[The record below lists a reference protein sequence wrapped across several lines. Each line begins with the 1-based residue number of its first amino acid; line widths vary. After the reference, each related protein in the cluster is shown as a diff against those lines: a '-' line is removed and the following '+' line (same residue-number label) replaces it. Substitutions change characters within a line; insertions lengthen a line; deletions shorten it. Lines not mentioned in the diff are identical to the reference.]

1 MRNADCHDDWNGPE
15 MRDEADACLISVDE
29 CYLAHGKSPSNTL
42 YRVLR
47 TSSNNAVM
55 FIQLVDSQRVV
66 SAPYG
71 TRSNRTQASAPGQRQ
86 PNCLLYPRN
95 MVDLK

>member
-1 MRNADCHDDWNGPE
+1 MRNADCHDGWNGPE
-15 MRDEADACLISVDE
+15 MRDEADACLMSVDE

-42 YRVLR
+42 YRVLC
-47 TSSNNAVM
+47 TSSNNAGM

-71 TRSNRTQASAPGQRQ
+71 TGYIQNPGQCTGTKTTKL
-86 PNCLLYPRN
+86 PAIPATWWI
-95 MVDLK
+95 